1 MVGTTLKMRGDENA
15 SENFKQ
21 VQLKK
26 LTVPSME
33 ATTKRAALGDLQNR
47 GISRPI
53 AAKDAA
59 QKDSKDLKLTDALRN
74 AKARVDSHWKKQPLG
89 STNGNG
95 NGAVPPKVNEGGVSA
110 FLRSNSVRNRVPTK
124 TTVEPTKVTVKSSS
138 SENVNEPTLKR
149 EDSNLSKKS
158 LTKLRAALAKPVMG
172 VSGIRREPVAVSRKE
187 AETKKELPETKKDSL
202 EVKKDATRMPLIR
215 GNSAVTT
222 TTSTMPTTMSLSSKR
237 LAGIEDIDANDKENL
252 VLVSEYVNDIYDYL
266 YQVELE
272 QPIHKDHLAGQKEV
286 SHKMRAVLIDWINEV
301 HLQFHLAAETFQLAV
316 AIIDRYLQVVK
327 DTKRTYLQLVGVTA
341 LFIATKYEE
350 LFPPAIGDFVFITDD
365 TYTARQIRQMELQIF
380 KAINCNLSRPL
391 PIHFLRRY
399 SKAAGAEDEH
409 HTMSKYFIELA
420 SVDYE
425 MATYRPSEIA
435 AASLFLSLHLLN
447 GNHRAGTGFND
458 RHWTPTLTFY
468 SRYSAAHLR
477 PITRLIAK
485 LARDAPQAKLKAI
498 YNKYQGSKFQKIALR
513 TEPTGALMDSIV
525 GQSQRK

>member
-15 SENFKQ
+15 SENINQ
-21 VQLKK
+21 VQIKK
-26 LTVPSME
+26 LTAPSQE
-33 ATTKRAALGDLQNR
+33 VNTKRAALGDLQNR
-47 GISRPI
+47 GLNRAI
-53 AAKDAA
+53 AET
-59 QKDSKDLKLTDALRN
+59 KDLKLANALRN
-74 AKARVDSHWKKQPLG
+74 AKARVDTHWKKEPLG
-89 STNGNG
+89 TSTA
-95 NGAVPPKVNEGGVSA
+95 NGAAPKATVV
-110 FLRSNSVRNRVPTK
+110 LRSNSVRNPLAVK
-124 TTVEPTKVTVKSSS
+124 TAAEPAKAKASSN
-138 SENVNEPTLKR
+138 ENVNEPTLKR

-172 VSGIRREPVAVSRKE
+172 VSGVRREPVA
-187 AETKKELPETKKDSL
+187 AAKKEPEA
-202 EVKKDATRMPLIR
+202 KKDAGVLAFLKGPAITS
-215 GNSAVTT
+215 SAKAPAAA
-222 TTSTMPTTMSLSSKR
+222 TSTVPTATLSLSTKR
-237 LAGIEDIDANDKENL
+237 LEGVEDIDANDKENL

-266 YQVELE
+266 YQVEKE
-272 QPIHKDHLAGQKEV
+272 QPIFKDHLAGQKEV

-380 KAINCNLSRPL
+380 KAIDCNLSRPL

-399 SKAAGAEDEH
+399 SKAAAAEDEH
-409 HTMSKYFIELA
+409 HAMAKYFIELA
-420 SVDYE
+420 SVDYDL
-425 MATYRPSEIA
+425 ASYRPSEVA

-447 GNHRAGTGFND
+447 GNYRAATGFND
-458 RHWTPTLTFY
+458 RHWTATLSFY

-477 PITRLIAK
+477 PITRQIAK

-513 TEPTGALMDSIV
+513 PELSGLLLDSII
-525 GQSQRK
+525 GLRK

>member
-26 LTVPSME
+26 LTVPSQE

-47 GISRPI
+47 GLNRPI
-53 AAKDAA
+53 AAKDAV
-59 QKDSKDLKLTDALRN
+59 QKDPKDLKLTEALRN
-74 AKARVDSHWKKQPLG
+74 AKARVDTHWKKAQEN
-89 STNGNG
+89 TNNGNT
-95 NGAVPPKVNEGGVSA
+95 AAPPKEGGVSA
-110 FLRSNSVRNRVPTK
+110 FLRANSVRNRVPTK
-124 TTVEPTKVTVKSSS
+124 TTVEPTKLTAKSSTN
-138 SENVNEPTLKR
+138 ENVNEPALKR

-158 LTKLRAALAKPVMG
+158 LTKLRAALAKPAMG
-172 VSGIRREPVAVSRKE
+172 VSGIRREPVAVARKE
-187 AETKKELPETKKDSL
+187 PETKKEVVENKKAVSEAKK
-202 EVKKDATRMPLIR
+202 EVTRMPLIK
-215 GNSAVTT
+215 SSSVIAA

-266 YQVELE
+266 YQVEQQ

-286 SHKMRAVLIDWINEV
+286 SHKMRSVLIDWINEV
-301 HLQFHLAAETFQLAV
+301 HLQFHLAPETFQLAV

-380 KAINCNLSRPL
+380 KAIDCNLSRPL

-409 HTMSKYFIELA
+409 HAMSKYLIELA
-420 SVDYE
+420 SVDYD
-425 MATYRPSEIA
+425 MASYRPSEIA

-447 GNHRAGTGFND
+447 GNYRAGTGFND
-458 RHWTPTLTFY
+458 RHWTPTLTYY

-513 TEPTGALMDSIV
+513 TELSGALIDSIV
-525 GQSQRK
+525 GQSQWK

>member
-15 SENFKQ
+15 SENLNQ

-26 LTVPSME
+26 LTAPSQE
-33 ATTKRAALGDLQNR
+33 VNTKRAALGDLQNR
-47 GISRPI
+47 GLNR
-53 AAKDAA
+53 ANGET
-59 QKDSKDLKLTDALRN
+59 KDLKLANALRN
-74 AKARVDSHWKKQPLG
+74 AKARVDTHWKKEPLG
-89 STNGNG
+89 TTTNGASKAT
-95 NGAVPPKVNEGGVSA
+95 AV
-110 FLRSNSVRNRVPTK
+110 LRSNSVRNPIAVK
-124 TTVEPTKVTVKSSS
+124 SAVEPAKVKASSN
-138 SENVNEPTLKR
+138 ENVNEPTLKR

-158 LTKLRAALAKPVMG
+158 LTKLRAALGKPVMG
-172 VSGIRREPVAVSRKE
+172 VSGIRREPVAAAAV
-187 AETKKELPETKKDSL
+187 KKEPEAKKESGVL
-202 EVKKDATRMPLIR
+202 AFLKGPAITSSAKAPTATTI
-215 GNSAVTT
+215 
-222 TTSTMPTTMSLSSKR
+222 PTATMSLSTKR
-237 LAGIEDIDANDKENL
+237 LEGVEDIDANDKENL

-266 YQVELE
+266 YQVEKE
-272 QPIHKDHLAGQKEV
+272 QPIFKDHLAGQKEV

-365 TYTARQIRQMELQIF
+365 TYTGRQIRQMELQIF
-380 KAINCNLSRPL
+380 KAIDCNLSRPL

-399 SKAAGAEDEH
+399 SKAAAAEDEH
-409 HTMSKYFIELA
+409 HAMAKYFIELA
-420 SVDYE
+420 AVDYDL
-425 MATYRPSEIA
+425 ASYRPSEIA

-447 GNHRAGTGFND
+447 GNYRAATGFND
-458 RHWTPTLTFY
+458 RHWTATLAFY

-477 PITRLIAK
+477 PITRQIAK

-513 TEPTGALMDSIV
+513 PELSGPLLDSII
-525 GQSQRK
+525 GQSLRK

>member
-74 AKARVDSHWKKQPLG
+74 AKARVDTHWKKQPLG
-89 STNGNG
+89 STTNGN
-95 NGAVPPKVNEGGVSA
+95 AAAPPKANEGGVAA
-110 FLRSNSVRNRVPTK
+110 FLRSNSVRTRVPTK
-124 TTVEPTKVTVKSSS
+124 TTVEPVKVKSSS
-138 SENVNEPTLKR
+138 TENVSEPTLIR
-149 EDSNLSKKS
+149 EDSSLSKKS

-172 VSGIRREPVAVSRKE
+172 VSGIRREPVAVARKE
-187 AETKKELPETKKDSL
+187 AEIKKELPEIKKDSQEL
-202 EVKKDATRMPLIR
+202 KKDATRMPLIR

-222 TTSTMPTTMSLSSKR
+222 ITSTMPTTMSLSSKR

-266 YQVELE
+266 YQVEQE
-272 QPIHKDHLAGQKEV
+272 QPIHNDHLAGQKEV

-327 DTKRTYLQLVGVTA
+327 DTKRTHLQLVGVTA

-380 KAINCNLSRPL
+380 KAIDCNLSRPL

-399 SKAAGAEDEH
+399 SKAASAEDEH

-447 GNHRAGTGFND
+447 GNYRAGTGFND

-468 SRYSAAHLR
+468 SRYSSAHLR
-477 PITRLIAK
+477 PITRRIAK

-513 TEPTGALMDSIV
+513 TELTGALMDSIV

>member
-26 LTVPSME
+26 LTVPSQE

-47 GISRPI
+47 GLNRAI

-74 AKARVDSHWKKQPLG
+74 AKARVDTHWKKQALG
-89 STNGNG
+89 TTTNGNT
-95 NGAVPPKVNEGGVSA
+95 AAPPKANEGGVAA

-124 TTVEPTKVTVKSSS
+124 TTVEPTKITVKASS
-138 SENVNEPTLKR
+138 NDKINEPTLKR

-172 VSGIRREPVAVSRKE
+172 VSGIRREPVAVARKE
-187 AETKKELPETKKDSL
+187 AEIKKDTL
-202 EVKKDATRMPLIR
+202 EVKKDVPEAKKEVTRMPLIKTT
-215 GNSAVTT
+215 SVVTT

-266 YQVELE
+266 YQVELQ
-272 QPIHKDHLAGQKEV
+272 QPIHKDHLEGQKEV

-301 HLQFHLAAETFQLAV
+301 HLQFHLAPETFQLAV

-365 TYTARQIRQMELQIF
+365 TYTTRQIRQMELQIF
-380 KAINCNLSRPL
+380 KAIDCNLSRPL

-409 HTMSKYFIELA
+409 HAMSKYFIELA
-420 SVDYE
+420 SVDYD
-425 MATYRPSEIA
+425 MASYRPSEIA

-447 GNHRAGTGFND
+447 GNYRAGTGFND

-477 PITRLIAK
+477 PITRQIAK

-513 TEPTGALMDSIV
+513 TELTGALMDSIV
-525 GQSQRK
+525 NSPRK

>member
-74 AKARVDSHWKKQPLG
+74 ARAKVDTHWKKQPLG
-89 STNGNG
+89 STTNG
-95 NGAVPPKVNEGGVSA
+95 NGAAPPKANEGGVAA

-124 TTVEPTKVTVKSSS
+124 TTVEPVKVKSSS
-138 SENVNEPTLKR
+138 TENVNDPTLKR
-149 EDSNLSKKS
+149 EDSSLSNKS
-158 LTKLRAALAKPVMG
+158 LAKLRAALAKPVMG
-172 VSGIRREPVAVSRKE
+172 VSGIRRDAVAVARKE
-187 AETKKELPETKKDSL
+187 AETKKELPEIKKESQEL
-202 EVKKDATRMPLIR
+202 KKDATRMPLIR

-266 YQVELE
+266 YQVEQE
-272 QPIHKDHLAGQKEV
+272 QPIHVDHLAGQKEV

-316 AIIDRYLQVVK
+316 AIIDRYVQVVK
-327 DTKRTYLQLVGVTA
+327 DTKRTHLQLVGVTA

-380 KAINCNLSRPL
+380 KAIDCNLSRPL

-399 SKAAGAEDEH
+399 SKAASAEDEH

-425 MATYRPSEIA
+425 MAAYRPSEIA

-447 GNHRAGTGFND
+447 GNYRAGTGFND

-477 PITRLIAK
+477 PITRRIAK

-513 TEPTGALMDSIV
+513 TELTGALMDSIV

>member
-1 MVGTTLKMRGDENA
+1 MQSANA

-74 AKARVDSHWKKQPLG
+74 ARAKVDTHWKKQPLG
-89 STNGNG
+89 STTNG
-95 NGAVPPKVNEGGVSA
+95 NGAAPPKANEGGVAA

-124 TTVEPTKVTVKSSS
+124 TTVEPVKVKSSS
-138 SENVNEPTLKR
+138 TENVNDPTLKR
-149 EDSNLSKKS
+149 EDSSLSNKS
-158 LTKLRAALAKPVMG
+158 LAKLRAALAKPVMG
-172 VSGIRREPVAVSRKE
+172 VSGIRRDAVAVARKE
-187 AETKKELPETKKDSL
+187 AETKKELPEIKKESQEL
-202 EVKKDATRMPLIR
+202 KKDATRMPLIR

-266 YQVELE
+266 YQVEQE
-272 QPIHKDHLAGQKEV
+272 QPIHVDHLAGQKEV

-316 AIIDRYLQVVK
+316 AIIDRYVQVVK
-327 DTKRTYLQLVGVTA
+327 DTKRTHLQLVGVTA

-380 KAINCNLSRPL
+380 KAIDCNLSRPL

-399 SKAAGAEDEH
+399 SKAASAEDEH

-425 MATYRPSEIA
+425 MAAYRPSEIA

-447 GNHRAGTGFND
+447 GNYRAGTGFND

-477 PITRLIAK
+477 PITRRIAK

-513 TEPTGALMDSIV
+513 TELTGALMDSIV

>member
-1 MVGTTLKMRGDENA
+1 MVGTTLKMRGDENS

-26 LTVPSME
+26 LTVPSQE

-47 GISRPI
+47 GLSRPI

-74 AKARVDSHWKKQPLG
+74 AKARVDTHWKKQVLG
-89 STNGNG
+89 TTTNGNT
-95 NGAVPPKVNEGGVSA
+95 AVPPKANEGGVSA
-110 FLRSNSVRNRVPTK
+110 FLRSNSVRNRIPTK
-124 TTVEPTKVTVKSSS
+124 TTVEPTKLTAKSNSN
-138 SENVNEPTLKR
+138 ENVTEPALKR

-172 VSGIRREPVAVSRKE
+172 VSGIRREPLAVARKE
-187 AETKKELPETKKDSL
+187 AETKKEVQD
-202 EVKKDATRMPLIR
+202 VKKEIPEAKKEVTRMPLIKASS
-215 GNSAVTT
+215 NIAL

-266 YQVELE
+266 YQVELQ

-286 SHKMRAVLIDWINEV
+286 SHKMRSVLIDWINEV

-380 KAINCNLSRPL
+380 KAIDCNLSRPL

-409 HTMSKYFIELA
+409 HAMSKYFIELA
-420 SVDYE
+420 SVDYD

-447 GNHRAGTGFND
+447 GNYRAGTGFND

-485 LARDAPQAKLKAI
+485 LARDAPQAKLKAV

-513 TEPTGALMDSIV
+513 TELSGALMDSIV
-525 GQSQRK
+525 GQSLRK

>member
-1 MVGTTLKMRGDENA
+1 M
-15 SENFKQ
+15 
-21 VQLKK
+21 
-26 LTVPSME
+26 
-33 ATTKRAALGDLQNR
+33 
-47 GISRPI
+47 
-53 AAKDAA
+53 
-59 QKDSKDLKLTDALRN
+59 
-74 AKARVDSHWKKQPLG
+74 
-89 STNGNG
+89 
-95 NGAVPPKVNEGGVSA
+95 
-110 FLRSNSVRNRVPTK
+110 
-124 TTVEPTKVTVKSSS
+124 
-138 SENVNEPTLKR
+138 NEPTLKR

-380 KAINCNLSRPL
+380 KAIDCNLSRPL

-425 MATYRPSEIA
+425 MATYRPSEV
-435 AASLFLSLHLLN
+435 
-447 GNHRAGTGFND
+447 GFN
-458 RHWTPTLTFY
+458 TLSPF
-468 SRYSAAHLR
+468 
-477 PITRLIAK
+477 I
-485 LARDAPQAKLKAI
+485 
-498 YNKYQGSKFQKIALR
+498 
-513 TEPTGALMDSIV
+513 
-525 GQSQRK
+525 

>member
-1 MVGTTLKMRGDENA
+1 MVGTTLKLRGDENA

-26 LTVPSME
+26 LTVPSQE

-47 GISRPI
+47 GVTRAI

-59 QKDSKDLKLTDALRN
+59 QKESKDLKLTDALRN
-74 AKARVDSHWKKQPLG
+74 AKARVDTHWKKQVVG
-89 STNGNG
+89 TTTNGNT
-95 NGAVPPKVNEGGVSA
+95 AAPPKTNEAGVAA

-124 TTVEPTKVTVKSSS
+124 TTVEPVKVTAKPSST
-138 SENVNEPTLKR
+138 ENVNEPTLKR

-158 LTKLRAALAKPVMG
+158 LTKLRAALAKPMMG
-172 VSGIRREPVAVSRKE
+172 VSGIRPVAVVRKE
-187 AETKKELPETKKDSL
+187 AEIKKEVPEAKKEVTK
-202 EVKKDATRMPLIR
+202 MPLVKTSSLI
-215 GNSAVTT
+215 TT
-222 TTSTMPTTMSLSSKR
+222 TTSTLPTTMSLSSKR
-237 LAGIEDIDANDKENL
+237 LAGIEDIDANDKDNL

-266 YQVELE
+266 YQVEQE
-272 QPIHKDHLAGQKEV
+272 QTIYKDHLAGQKEV
-286 SHKMRAVLIDWINEV
+286 SHNMRAVLIDWINEV

-327 DTKRTYLQLVGVTA
+327 DTKRTFLQLVGVTA

-380 KAINCNLSRPL
+380 KAIDCNLSRPL

-409 HTMSKYFIELA
+409 HAMSKYFIELA
-420 SVDYE
+420 SVDYT
-425 MATYRPSEIA
+425 MASYRPSEIA
-435 AASLFLSLHLLN
+435 AASLFLSLHLIN
-447 GNHRAGTGFND
+447 GNYRAGTGFND

-477 PITRLIAK
+477 PITRQIAK
-485 LARDAPQAKLKAI
+485 LARNAPQAKLKAI

-513 TEPTGALMDSIV
+513 TELSGALMDSIV
-525 GQSQRK
+525 GQSLKK

>member
-26 LTVPSME
+26 LTVPSQE
-33 ATTKRAALGDLQNR
+33 VTTKRAALGDLQNR
-47 GISRPI
+47 GLNRAI

-74 AKARVDSHWKKQPLG
+74 AKARVDTHWKKQALG
-89 STNGNG
+89 TTTNGNT
-95 NGAVPPKVNEGGVSA
+95 AAPPKANEGGVSA
-110 FLRSNSVRNRVPTK
+110 FLRSNSVRTRVPAK
-124 TTVEPTKVTVKSSS
+124 TTVEPVKITVKASSN
-138 SENVNEPTLKR
+138 ENANEPTLKR

-172 VSGIRREPVAVSRKE
+172 VSGIRREPVAVARKE
-187 AETKKELPETKKDSL
+187 TEIKAKEILEAKKEVTEAKK
-202 EVKKDATRMPLIR
+202 EATRMPLIKA
-215 GNSAVTT
+215 SSVVTT
-222 TTSTMPTTMSLSSKR
+222 TTSTLPTTMSLSSKR

-266 YQVELE
+266 YQVELQ

-380 KAINCNLSRPL
+380 KAIDCNLSRPL

-409 HTMSKYFIELA
+409 HAMSKYFIELA
-420 SVDYE
+420 SVEYD

-447 GNHRAGTGFND
+447 GNYRAGTGFND
-458 RHWTPTLTFY
+458 RHWTPTLTYY

-477 PITRLIAK
+477 PITRQIAK

-498 YNKYQGSKFQKIALR
+498 YSKYQGSKFQKIALR
-513 TEPTGALMDSIV
+513 TELTGALMDSIV
-525 GQSQRK
+525 SSLRK